1 MFARRLEYREAEPGA
16 TLQSSRSLIGF
27 KVDLETFSLLTL
39 LTPSLAQD
47 LPMDYNLSSILR
59 RH

>member
-1 MFARRLEYREAEPGA
+1 MLGRRLEYREAEPGA

-27 KVDLETFSLLTL
+27 KVDLETFSLLT
-39 LTPSLAQD
+39 PSLAQD
-47 LPMDYNLSSILR
+47 LPMDYNLSSILC